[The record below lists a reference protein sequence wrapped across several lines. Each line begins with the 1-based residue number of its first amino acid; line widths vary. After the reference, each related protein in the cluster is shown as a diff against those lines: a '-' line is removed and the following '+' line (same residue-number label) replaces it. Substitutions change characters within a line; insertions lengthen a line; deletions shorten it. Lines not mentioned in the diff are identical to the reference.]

1 MAARAPS
8 PLQLPTSSANF
19 TLTSISSL
27 ASLWKSKSAAATG
40 FRSLCRAWNGPS
52 EQLLQVRNSS
62 RREQFDDRS
71 RSLRKQKGVHP
82 MKYKMLGIL
91 FLLFAAWTAPVTA
104 GTRFI
109 VRNPSGLTSLQ
120 QLCATLGC
128 SVSGSLDGGVGKL
141 FLVTAPAFVDP
152 NAFIQILR
160 AQPGITNA
168 ELDTLLKVLQARAT
182 APPSGLSDA
191 TPVNYFGVS
200 VMHGYVAQPA
210 STIIRLPDTQS
221 AFGVSGAGIV
231 AVIDTG
237 VDPTH
242 PVLQGVLVPGNDFTR
257 NSSGPGSELPDVN
270 QSSIGPNPSPLI
282 VNQSSVAV
290 LDQLSGTNFSQ
301 PQYAAFGHGTMV
313 AGIVHLVA
321 PTAQIMPLKA
331 FRADGSG
338 YLSDVLSA
346 IYFATQ
352 NGANVINMSF
362 SVATYSQ
369 EMARATKFASHH
381 QVICVA
387 SAGNDGK
394 EETVYP
400 AGLASVM
407 GVGSTANDDTRSTFS
422 NYGEDLVWVA
432 APGEGMIT
440 TYPFGTYAAG
450 WGTSFSTPMV
460 SGAAALLL
468 SISANCNESCAEKSV
483 ANAVPLSSDLGNGRL
498 DLYQA
503 VSYARRSLSSP

>member
-1 MAARAPS
+1 
-8 PLQLPTSSANF
+8 
-19 TLTSISSL
+19 
-27 ASLWKSKSAAATG
+27 
-40 FRSLCRAWNGPS
+40 
-52 EQLLQVRNSS
+52 
-62 RREQFDDRS
+62 
-71 RSLRKQKGVHP
+71 
-82 MKYKMLGIL
+82 
-91 FLLFAAWTAPVTA
+91 
-104 GTRFI
+104 
-109 VRNPSGLTSLQ
+109 
-120 QLCATLGC
+120 
-128 SVSGSLDGGVGKL
+128 
-141 FLVTAPAFVDP
+141 
-152 NAFIQILR
+152 
-160 AQPGITNA
+160 
-168 ELDTLLKVLQARAT
+168 
-182 APPSGLSDA
+182 
-191 TPVNYFGVS
+191 
-200 VMHGYVAQPA
+200 MHGYVAQPA

-257 NSSGPGSELPDVN
+257 KSSGPGSELPDVN
-270 QSSIGPNPSPLI
+270 QSSIGPNPSPLM

-381 QVICVA
+381 KVICVA
-387 SAGNDGK
+387 SAGNDG
-394 EETVYP
+394 EDESLYP
-400 AGLASVM
+400 AALDNVM
-407 GVGSTANDDTRSTFS
+407 GVASTTNNDTLSSFS
-422 NYGEDLVWVA
+422 NYGQDLVWVA
-432 APGEGMIT
+432 APGEGIIT

-450 WGTSFSTPMV
+450 WGTSFSAPMV

-468 SISANCNESCAEKSV
+468 GVNSHCNESCAERSL
-483 ANAVPLSSDLGNGRL
+483 ANAVPIPADVGNGRV

-503 VSYARRSLSSP
+503 VYAWRQSLNSP

>member
-62 RREQFDDRS
+62 RREQFDDRA

-128 SVSGSLDGGVGKL
+128 SVSGGLDGGAGKL
-141 FLVTAPAFVDP
+141 FLV
-152 NAFIQILR
+152 
-160 AQPGITNA
+160 
-168 ELDTLLKVLQARAT
+168 T

-191 TPVNYFGVS
+191 TPVTYFGVS
-200 VMHGYVAQPA
+200 VSHGYVAQPA
-210 STIIRLPDTQS
+210 STIIRLPDAQS
-221 AFGVSGAGIV
+221 AFSVSGAGIV

-257 NSSGPGSELPDVN
+257 NISGPGSELPDVN
-270 QSSIGPNPSPLI
+270 QSSIGPFPSPLM
-282 VNQSSVAV
+282 VNQSTAAV
-290 LDQLSGTNFSQ
+290 LDQLSGTNLSQ

-321 PTAQIMPLKA
+321 PTAQIMSLKS
-331 FRADGSG
+331 FGADGSG
-338 YLSDVLSA
+338 YLSDVLRA

-369 EMARATKFASHH
+369 EMASAIKFASRH

-394 EETVYP
+394 EEIVYP
-400 AGLASVM
+400 AAFVNVM
-407 GVGSTANDDTRSTFS
+407 GVASTTNNDTLSSFS
-422 NYGEDLVWVA
+422 NYGQDLVWVA
-432 APGEGMIT
+432 APGEGIIT

-450 WGTSFSTPMV
+450 WGTSFSAPMV

-468 SISANCNESCAEKSV
+468 GVNSRCNESCAEQSL
-483 ANAVPLSSDLGNGRL
+483 AHAVPISPDLGNGRL
-498 DLYQA
+498 HLYQA
-503 VSYARRSLSSP
+503 VSAWRQALGLP